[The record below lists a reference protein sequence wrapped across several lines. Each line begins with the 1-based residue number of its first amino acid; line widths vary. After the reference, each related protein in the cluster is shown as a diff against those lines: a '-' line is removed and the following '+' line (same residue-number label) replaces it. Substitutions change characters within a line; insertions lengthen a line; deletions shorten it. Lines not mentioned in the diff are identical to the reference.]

1 MDPVVTNAICALAG
15 AAAGYAANWWQNN
28 RKNVDSGHDE
38 DGNPDYYEG
47 DVVQGDGKDVRDAH
61 FERLWPKVNGLV
73 SVPYTIPSYFP
84 QSSRHDLANV
94 ITEFEEKTCVR

>member
-1 MDPVVTNAICALAG
+1 MVLKETDDESGHLIPEDFKDVG
-15 AAAGYAANWWQNN
+15 N

-73 SVPYTIPSYFP
+73 SVPFTIPSYLP
-84 QSSRHDLANV
+84 QSNRHDLASV